1 MRFAPDETQEMVA
14 DSARRFADT
23 QLRPS
28 AEHRDETGEF
38 PAELMKKAAKLGL
51 IGINVSSEYGGA
63 EAGVVAYSL
72 AITQVARGD
81 ASVAVTMS
89 VNNMVC
95 EVLAQFG
102 TADQRARYIPALTSG
117 DSPAGSFCLSEPGS
131 GSDAQAMTTRATRTG
146 SGWSITGNK
155 AWITSGTYASVFLVW
170 AKTRMEDGEDRI
182 TAFVVDPATPG
193 IHIGKPERKMGQ
205 HGSNTVPVSFDDV
218 KIPADSVLGELG
230 QGFKVAMVA
239 LDGGRIGI
247 ASLAL
252 GLAEEALSVA
262 SKYASE
268 RVQFG
273 KPLSALQATQF
284 KIADMATEIEAA
296 RLLTLQAAWLKE
308 QGAPFTRQ
316 ASMAKLFASET
327 AGRVTDEAVQI
338 LGGYGYT
345 RDYPAERL
353 MRDARVTRIYEGT
366 SEIQRIVIA
375 RDVLRELTR

>member
-1 MRFAPDETQEMVA
+1 MHFAPDETQEMVA
-14 DSARRFADT
+14 ATARRFADER
-23 QLRPS
+23 LRPT
-28 AEHRDETGEF
+28 AQHRDETGQF
-38 PAELMKKAAKLGL
+38 PLDLMVEAARLGL
-51 IGINVSSEYGGA
+51 IGINVDSAYGGS

-72 AITQVARGD
+72 AITEVARGD

-102 TADQRARYIPALTSG
+102 SPAQRARYIPALTSG
-117 DSPAGSFCLSEPGS
+117 ESPAGSFCLSEPGS
-131 GSDAQAMTTRATRTG
+131 GSDAQAMRTRAERTAN
-146 SGWSITGNK
+146 GWTLSGNK
-155 AWITSGTYASVFLVW
+155 AWITSGSYASVFLVW
-170 AKTRMEDGEDRI
+170 AKTRMESGEDRI
-182 TAFVVDPATPG
+182 SAFVVDPKTPG

-205 HGSNTVPVSFDDV
+205 HGSNTVPVAFDHV
-218 KIPADSVLGELG
+218 EIAADSVLGELG

-252 GLAEEALSVA
+252 GLAQEALSVA
-262 SKYASE
+262 AKYAAE

-273 KPLSALQATQF
+273 KPLSEMQATQF
-284 KIADMATEIEAA
+284 KIADMATKIEAA
-296 RLLTLQAAWLKE
+296 RLLTLRAAWLKE
-308 QGAPFTRQ
+308 QGRPFTRE
-316 ASMAKLFASET
+316 ASMAKLFSTEMASQ
-327 AGRVTDEAVQI
+327 VTDEAVQI

-345 RDYPAERL
+345 KDYPAERL

-375 RDVLRELTR
+375 RDVLRELAR